1 MNKRQLEEHIRRAL
15 GGTATHYAARL
26 ALNAVV
32 TALSEGLR
40 RDGEVRLAGFGSFRM
55 VTRRPRRLLLPRT
68 GAEHQLPERRVL
80 VFHPSPQ
87 FPGRPS
93 A

>member
-1 MNKRQLEEHIRRAL
+1 MNKRQLEERIRRAL
-15 GGTATHYAARL
+15 GGTATHYAARM
-26 ALNAVV
+26 ALDAVV
-32 TALSEGLR
+32 SALREGLH

-87 FPGRPS
+87 TMQRPT

>member
-1 MNKRQLEEHIRRAL
+1 MNKRQLEERIRRAL
-15 GGTATHYAARL
+15 GGTATHYAARM
-26 ALNAVV
+26 ALDTVV
-32 TALSEGLR
+32 TALREGLC

-55 VTRRPRRLLLPRT
+55 VARRPRRLLLPRT
-68 GAEHQLPERRVL
+68 GAEQQLPERRVL

-87 FPGRPS
+87 TMQGPT